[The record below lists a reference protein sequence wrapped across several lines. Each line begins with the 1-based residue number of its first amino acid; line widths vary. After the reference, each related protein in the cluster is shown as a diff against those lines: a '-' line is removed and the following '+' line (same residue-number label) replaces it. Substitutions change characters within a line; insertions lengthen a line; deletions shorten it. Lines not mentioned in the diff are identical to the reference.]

1 MERVY
6 KMKIL
11 LLALTMI
18 CSIVEAMSVEQK
30 KEILVQLSQERYF
43 PYQDIIVNN
52 EVLTRGVGPDCPS
65 RYEAIKSVLD
75 KYQRPIKVLD
85 IGASNGYFSLRIAHD
100 FEALCVMADLSD
112 RLLNICKLNNEVDG
126 LVYLKKALSLEDLK
140 MLNEQE
146 HFDVVLALNVVH
158 HMSPCKEILD
168 ILFELG
174 DTVIIETPPANDT
187 RSDDNPDVPFI
198 EEYLVNKAHGTIIA
212 QTPRADANNFEQIK
226 SLGGDEDYL
235 AQKEY
240 IPGAFAKM
248 FCFENVPTVVKSPS
262 FKLSTFA
269 LLNGV
274 YPSSNTLND
283 QGQYDY
289 EIVLK
294 KSIKKKIS
302 LDELDNFPDP
312 IIISLGYSC
321 TVADMLRSNNL
332 RCLAFPFD
340 WTRSSFQGIYDLLSN
355 DFLDL
360 LNPEYLS
367 FETTFILNKKYTIA
381 FHHDFPAERTVGRA
395 DYLKENYLDYV
406 SDVATKYQRRVNRL
420 NRALNSGHAIYC
432 IRLSSGTRPW
442 NLDSLKQSREE
453 VIKLK
458 DLLLNKFPQ
467 SNFTLVAIDNDDSYK
482 NDWNLE
488 HIKNFYIHN
497 PASNDEWV
505 AIFKNLGFLTSNS

>member
-1 MERVY
+1 MERLC

-11 LLALTMI
+11 LLTLTMI
-18 CSIVEAMSVEQK
+18 CSVVKAISVEQK

-52 EVLTRGVGPDCPS
+52 EVLTRGVGPDCLS
-65 RYEAIKSVLD
+65 RYEAIKSVLN

-100 FEALCVMADLSD
+100 FESLCVMADVSD
-112 RLLNICKLNNEVDG
+112 RLLSICKLNNEVDG
-126 LVYLKKALSLEDLK
+126 LIYLKNALSLEDLTI
-140 MLNEQE
+140 LNERE

-187 RSDDNPDVPFI
+187 RSNDNPDVPFI
-198 EEYLVNKAHGTIIA
+198 EEYLINKLNGRIIA
-212 QTPRADANNFEQIK
+212 QTPRADANNFEQIVFLDADK
-226 SLGGDEDYL
+226 DYL

-248 FCFENVPTVVKSPS
+248 FCFENASATVKNPS
-262 FKLSTFA
+262 FKLTTFE

-274 YPSSNTLND
+274 YPSSNMLTDQNKHND
-283 QGQYDY
+283 
-289 EIVLK
+289 EIALKSTRKQLVL
-294 KSIKKKIS
+294 
-302 LDELDNFPDP
+302 DGLDNFPDP

-332 RCLAFPFD
+332 RCFAFPFD
-340 WTRSSFQGIYDLLSN
+340 WTRSSFQGICDLLHN
-355 DFLDL
+355 DFSDL
-360 LNPEYLS
+360 FNPEYLS
-367 FETTFILNKKYTIA
+367 FETTFILNKKHTIA
-381 FHHDFPAERTVGRA
+381 FHHDFPASKTVGRA

-406 SDVATKYQRRVNRL
+406 PDVAAKYQRRIDRL
-420 NRALNSGHAIYC
+420 GRALKSGHSVYF

-442 NLDSLKQSREE
+442 NLDSLKQTPEE
-453 VIKLK
+453 VIKLR
-458 DLLLNKFPQ
+458 DLLLNKFPH
-467 SNFTLVAIDNDDSYK
+467 SNFTLVVIDNDDSYK
-482 NDWNLE
+482 NDWNLDR
-488 HIKNFYIHN
+488 IKNFYIYN
-497 PASNDEWV
+497 PASNDEWA
-505 AIFKNLGFLTSNS
+505 AIFKTLGFFDN